1 MNCIKLMFTAL
12 LFALPISASEN
23 NKTNKKRFTIE
34 NKAQGLLVLHSKR
47 WYGIVR
53 PDEKCKVPSKNLKID
68 YQEGTNVVRIE
79 LTPKEEE
86 VVRSGGTLT
95 IEGNRV

>member
-1 MNCIKLMFTAL
+1 MNYIKLTLTAL
-12 LFALPISASEN
+12 LFALPIGASEN
-23 NKTNKKRFTIE
+23 NKTNKKKFTLE
-34 NKAQGLLVLHSKR
+34 NKAQGLLILHSKR

-68 YQEGTNVVRIE
+68 YQDGTNVVRIE

-95 IEGNRV
+95 ITGNRV